1 MYIEHDREFYAPNEM
16 LRKLDRM
23 TMARSI
29 EGRVP
34 FASPSIR
41 AMCDFLVFEDL
52 VTQHSLKK
60 ILREA
65 FSYLLPSDV
74 LNRKKHGFNVP
85 IDQWLRNEWAGLVNE
100 TFSSASALSRLGF
113 LHKDSHDTALRMV
126 KDKKRLNGHT
136 IFSYV
141 MLNRWL
147 EENFI

>member
-1 MYIEHDREFYAPNEM
+1 MASHEQAYAWHYYAHELEKKALFNSDLYDECQSSLRHFVKFNVDNQWSPMMYIEHDREFYAPNEM

-60 ILREA
+60 
-65 FSYLLPSDV
+65 F
-74 LNRKKHGFNVP
+74 
-85 IDQWLRNEWAGLVNE
+85 
-100 TFSSASALSRLGF
+100 
-113 LHKDSHDTALRMV
+113 
-126 KDKKRLNGHT
+126 
-136 IFSYV
+136 
-141 MLNRWL
+141 
-147 EENFI
+147 